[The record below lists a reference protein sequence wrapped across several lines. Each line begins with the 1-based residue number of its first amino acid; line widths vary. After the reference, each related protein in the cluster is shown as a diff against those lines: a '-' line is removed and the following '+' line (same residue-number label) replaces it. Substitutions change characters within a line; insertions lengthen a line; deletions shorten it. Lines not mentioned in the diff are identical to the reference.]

1 MDELRQRLKVDT
13 TPVIGKNV
21 QLIMQYIEKEK
32 VIQKQFD
39 EDDGID
45 VNAEDYKPEAS
56 VITDYINSFLN
67 YRNIRTEQAY
77 ISRANDGNNS
87 REVREML
94 AKLDEQRR
102 RVHNRA
108 LSSMIG
114 INRFAKM
121 NGLEPI
127 YTGRML
133 TEEEIQSHDPLKND
147 VREEMTNA
155 MLKLLIDIETYSLQ
169 INEGSKEEILEFQR
183 NMGKFNRD
191 YGVEKPLKTDEGD
204 IIFKDFNGRAV

>member
-1 MDELRQRLKVDT
+1 MEEGMDELRQRLKVDT

-94 AKLDEQRR
+94 AKLDEQ
-102 RVHNRA
+102 
-108 LSSMIG
+108 
-114 INRFAKM
+114 
-121 NGLEPI
+121 
-127 YTGRML
+127 
-133 TEEEIQSHDPLKND
+133 
-147 VREEMTNA
+147 
-155 MLKLLIDIETYSLQ
+155 
-169 INEGSKEEILEFQR
+169 
-183 NMGKFNRD
+183 
-191 YGVEKPLKTDEGD
+191 
-204 IIFKDFNGRAV
+204 